1 LQAAARPA
9 QAFTIKLAYLRAA
22 LVYLVA
28 PAAFA
33 AVVAWNSVPSVKG
46 YNLYYGPSTKFY
58 TNVISTTGT
67 NLTLNLAPGTYYLVV
82 HSIND
87 FGESDP
93 SNEIIVVQLPKP
105 TIIGTTVRVAPSITG
120 PWTSIARF
128 TVTNFTVNTGTMF
141 FKADMDIQ

>member
-1 LQAAARPA
+1 
-9 QAFTIKLAYLRAA
+9 
-22 LVYLVA
+22 VA

-93 SNEIIVVQLPKP
+93 SNEIIAVQLPKP
-105 TIIGTTVRVAPSITG
+105 RIIGTTVRVAPFITG

-141 FKADMDIQ
+141 FKAEMDIQ

>member
-1 LQAAARPA
+1 
-9 QAFTIKLAYLRAA
+9 
-22 LVYLVA
+22 VA

-93 SNEIIVVQLPKP
+93 SNEVTISPGISTNGPKP
-105 TIIGTTVRVAPSITG
+105 RIIGTTVRVAPFITG

-141 FKADMDIQ
+141 FKAEMDIQ